1 MKRRRRPAVE
11 EALFATAINV
21 TPTESL
27 LLFELRPARSLG
39 LRHPLPRIHVY
50 AERLPNGAPVAGCR
64 FCNRAF
70 SWG

>member
-39 LRHPLPRIHVY
+39 RDIL
-50 AERLPNGAPVAGCR
+50 
-64 FCNRAF
+64 FRAF
-70 SWG
+70 TSTLNACRTVHPWLDAASVTALSAGG